1 MSRLYAVII
10 ATFFFTNLAVANEPT
25 ISSAPAP
32 IAHQWQK
39 NADLVIGHIRNTTLN
54 RMKNT
59 TADIISCFRDSILTQ
74 GEFSPVW
81 HGEYFPAV
89 NGGPQIRFGV
99 RCIFYNNEDSAQDS
113 NNDLTV
119 FANDISPLLGHL
131 KLNFTEYTT
140 VKSAGDQG
148 YYEFDMANGLHVKAW
163 LITADSTS
171 SPYIA
176 VSRKEYLEEAKK
188 ELDALKDIVIS
199 DDRGRI
205 HIRTAAEQEAEKQQ
219 MLQQLRSTYSGV
231 ELETRTRIYLN
242 NYMKDP
248 DLLIQ
253 TIARDVAGYNKTIR
267 MIDSLLR
274 NSTAQDLAKPAVVP
288 PALVGKLA
296 AAGKRD
302 YTPQFPLRLMH
313 KDFGLIIAAAEE
325 SGLFMPATE
334 SAAVVNAAEAAL
346 GRDED
351 FSAVIRL
358 MEQRALLET
367 TSSAGH

>member
-267 MIDSLLR
+267 MIDSILR
-274 NSTAQDLAKPAVVP
+274 NSTAQDLAKPAVVSVD
-288 PALVGKLA
+288 AAHFCGFEDGHANTTTLVRMNANYFTGTADQAPKCLLVCWRYNPSESLA
-296 AAGKRD
+296 TGIDRQLSEHFD
-302 YTPQFPLRLMH
+302 GQQL
-313 KDFGLIIAAAEE
+313 
-325 SGLFMPATE
+325 
-334 SAAVVNAAEAAL
+334 
-346 GRDED
+346 
-351 FSAVIRL
+351 
-358 MEQRALLET
+358 QALLVK
-367 TSSAGH
+367 

>member
-176 VSRKEYLEEAKK
+176 VSRKEYLQEAKK

-274 NSTAQDLAKPAVVP
+274 NSTAQDLAKPAVVSVD
-288 PALVGKLA
+288 AAHFCGFEDGHANTTTLVRMNANYFTGTADQAPKCLLVCWRYNPSESLA
-296 AAGKRD
+296 TGIDRQLSEHFD
-302 YTPQFPLRLMH
+302 GQQL
-313 KDFGLIIAAAEE
+313 
-325 SGLFMPATE
+325 
-334 SAAVVNAAEAAL
+334 
-346 GRDED
+346 
-351 FSAVIRL
+351 
-358 MEQRALLET
+358 QALLVK
-367 TSSAGH
+367 

>member
-74 GEFSPVW
+74 GEFSTVW

-274 NSTAQDLAKPAVVP
+274 NSTAQDLAKPAVVSVD
-288 PALVGKLA
+288 AAHFCGFEDGHANTTTLVRMNANYFTGTADQAPKCLLVCWRYNPSESLA
-296 AAGKRD
+296 TGIDRQLSEHFD
-302 YTPQFPLRLMH
+302 GQQL
-313 KDFGLIIAAAEE
+313 
-325 SGLFMPATE
+325 
-334 SAAVVNAAEAAL
+334 
-346 GRDED
+346 
-351 FSAVIRL
+351 
-358 MEQRALLET
+358 QALLVK
-367 TSSAGH
+367 

>member
-89 NGGPQIRFGV
+89 NRGPQVRFGV
-99 RCIFYNNEDSAQDS
+99 RCIFYNNEDSTQNS

-119 FANDISPLLGHL
+119 FANDISPLLGRL

-140 VKSAGDQG
+140 VKTAGDQG
-148 YYEFDMANGLHVKAW
+148 YYEFDMENGLHVKAW

-176 VSRKEYLEEAKK
+176 VSRKEYLQEAKK

-242 NYMKDP
+242 NYSKDP

-267 MIDSLLR
+267 MIDSILL
-274 NSTAQDLAKPAVVP
+274 NSTALDLAKPAVVSVDAAHFLGFEDGHANTTTLVRMNP
-288 PALVGKLA
+288 NYFTGTADQAPKCLLVCWRYNPAESLA
-296 AAGKRD
+296 TGIDRQLSENFD
-302 YTPQFPLRLMH
+302 GQQL
-313 KDFGLIIAAAEE
+313 
-325 SGLFMPATE
+325 
-334 SAAVVNAAEAAL
+334 
-346 GRDED
+346 
-351 FSAVIRL
+351 
-358 MEQRALLET
+358 QALLVK
-367 TSSAGH
+367 

>member
-39 NADLVIGHIRNTTLN
+39 NADLVIGHIRSTTLN

-89 NGGPQIRFGV
+89 NGGPQVRFGV
-99 RCIFYNNEDSAQDS
+99 RCIFYNNEDSTQDS

-140 VKSAGDQG
+140 VKTAGDQG

-176 VSRKEYLEEAKK
+176 VSRKEYLQEAKK

-219 MLQQLRSTYSGV
+219 LLQQLRSTYSGI

-267 MIDSLLR
+267 MIDSILR
-274 NSTAQDLAKPAVVP
+274 NGTALDLAKPAVVSVDAAHFRGFEDGHANTTTLVRMNP
-288 PALVGKLA
+288 NYFTGTADQAPKCLLVCWRYNPAESLA
-296 AAGKRD
+296 TGIDRQLSENFD
-302 YTPQFPLRLMH
+302 GQQL
-313 KDFGLIIAAAEE
+313 
-325 SGLFMPATE
+325 
-334 SAAVVNAAEAAL
+334 
-346 GRDED
+346 
-351 FSAVIRL
+351 
-358 MEQRALLET
+358 QALLVK
-367 TSSAGH
+367 